1 MESLQTVSVLEQA
14 LERTNGNRVLAELL
28 VKVTRNF
35 VTPLDDPLY
44 DWRIKR
50 LSEINEQ
57 VRTTTADGLTWRR
70 VPDTVECRT
79 FKAPANQCALAWGHR
94 LVPGN
99 SVPTPLAV
107 LIWATRAEDGSV
119 TPVMGTQF
127 YYRQS
132 DQSTTSRWFT
142 TDQSIDPRL
151 ADAILHYLNNC
162 TGGSST
168 SPSAMQG
175 VDLDQDE

>member
-1 MESLQTVSVLEQA
+1 MESLQTVSVIEQA

-35 VTPLDDPLY
+35 VTPVDDPLY

-79 FKAPANQCALAWGHR
+79 SRHLPISAPWRGGIGWYRA
-94 LVPGN
+94 
-99 SVPTPLAV
+99 TPC
-107 LIWATRAEDGSV
+107 R
-119 TPVMGTQF
+119 
-127 YYRQS
+127 
-132 DQSTTSRWFT
+132 
-142 TDQSIDPRL
+142 PRL
-151 ADAILHYLNNC
+151 PC
-162 TGGSST
+162 
-168 SPSAMQG
+168 
-175 VDLDQDE
+175 